1 MKDPLEEPKKLVDA
15 RSRYFLAK
23 ERADALRS
31 QATAA
36 ENEKREAYKQWE
48 ALAMQFAR
56 EADAERWLATGDRP
70 VLPEAK
76 P

>member
-15 RSRYFLAK
+15 RARYFLAK

-31 QATAA
+31 QTTAA

-56 EADAERWLATGDRP
+56 EADAERWSATGDRP
-70 VLPEAK
+70 ALPEK
-76 P
+76 KL